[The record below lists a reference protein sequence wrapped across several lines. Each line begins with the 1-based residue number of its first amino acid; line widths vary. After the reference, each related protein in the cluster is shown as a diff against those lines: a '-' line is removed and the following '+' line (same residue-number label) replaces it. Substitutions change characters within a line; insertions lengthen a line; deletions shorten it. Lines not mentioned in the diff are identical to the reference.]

1 MRLAHRVASS
11 HLLAAT
17 FVLGFA
23 ALAGA
28 AGCSDPVPPTPQG
41 AFQATFVSDSASC
54 MIAGHNT
61 AVGAVTSS
69 TKDKVLVSGIDG
81 ADIECTVSGSGTFS
95 VQAKITQNGQG
106 LEINIPKL
114 TAGATKDSPATA
126 RSTTRRRR
134 PAAPSS
140 PRPPTPRATSTS
152 ATTAGRGLGPR
163 VDHLRLP
170 QGDPGD
176 HEDLQDR
183 PGLRDLRE
191 LLGVAG
197 RATLSRGV
205 TPPRACHRASRAR
218 GFSSS
223 CDARCRAGGARAW
236 RSPRRSRWSR
246 RW

>member
-11 HLLAAT
+11 YLLAAT

-114 TAGATKDSPATA
+114 TAGATKDSPATGSVNYA
-126 RSTTRRRR
+126 SAKTSGTVFTSTTD
-134 PAAPSS
+134 
-140 PRPPTPRATSTS
+140 TPCNFYFS
-152 ATTAGRGLGPR
+152 
-163 VDHLRLP
+163 DD
-170 QGDPGD
+170 Q
-176 HEDLQDR
+176 Q
-183 PGLRDLRE
+183 
-191 LLGVAG
+191 GVASG
-197 RATLSRGV
+197 RVWITFDCPKVIQG
-205 TPPRACHRASRAR
+205 TMKTCKIGP
-218 GFSSS
+218 GFAIFENCSE
-223 CDARCRAGGARAW
+223 
-236 RSPRRSRWSR
+236 
-246 RW
+246 